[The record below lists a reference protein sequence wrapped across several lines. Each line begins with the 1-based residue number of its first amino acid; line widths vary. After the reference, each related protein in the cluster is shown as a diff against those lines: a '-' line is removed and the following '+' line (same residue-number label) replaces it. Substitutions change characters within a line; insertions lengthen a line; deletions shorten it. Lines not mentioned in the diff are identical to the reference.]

1 MLWCGMGWLSLLKK
15 KKKIL
20 GGMVDRRNSE
30 KTRIVIEKLK
40 LFKDP
45 VPGNNI

>member
-1 MLWCGMGWLSLLKK
+1 MVCDGMAFTIKK